1 MCCGGAEEVR
11 QAGEPPAARKC
22 TAELL
27 TGVGSWRDSGVVVAE
42 AEGSGLGKTPSVEAE
57 LLRWLAGAGGLWQG
71 RSAAA
76 LRSLR
81 GGAR

>member
-27 TGVGSWRDSGVVVAE
+27 TGVGSWCNSGVVVAE
-42 AEGSGLGKTPSVEAE
+42 AEGSGLGKTPSVKVE
-57 LLRWLAGAGGLWQG
+57 LLRWLAGAGRLWRG
-71 RSAAA
+71 RSMAAQ
-76 LRSLR
+76 RSLR
-81 GGAR
+81 GGTR